1 MFSPPPHVPFPGKPW
16 RKSKSR
22 IVAVKDNTKRKVNAM
37 LTKPRIRVTWS
48 FLLDVWVF
56 AFVSVFL
63 ISDIEILDFDISFI
77 HSFVHLIC
85 FWLPVVAFDPLNRK
99 FLCLM

>member
-1 MFSPPPHVPFPGKPW
+1 M
-16 RKSKSR
+16 
-22 IVAVKDNTKRKVNAM
+22 AVKDNTKRKVNAM

-48 FLLDVWVF
+48 FLLDVWAF